1 MLCFSF
7 TPIPPTRSRLRAP
20 DKLGWPNI
28 GNTCSATNQAEI
40 KGSLKRG
47 GHRVLLLVTRLGSGL
62 LIAIGWC
69 AFCAFS
75 WLNSHI
81 LSAQMADILLV
92 EDKDSLR
99 RVLRLTLEN
108 AGYSV
113 TEAGDAHSALNE
125 IATTRHRLV
134 LTDLRMPNGSGL
146 DVLRSA
152 RAADMD
158 VPVIVM
164 TAFGSIDEAVQA
176 MKDGAH
182 DFLQKPVDSNHLLL
196 LVERA
201 LEEARLRTENVLLR
215 EEWSRRYGFPRIIG
229 ESETLKRAV
238 GETQRVAQ
246 TEATVLLLGE
256 SGTGKELFARAVHH
270 LSPRRDNAFVAINC
284 AAIPETL
291 IENELFGHERGA
303 FTGASDRRQGKFEL
317 ASGGTVFLDEI
328 GELPLGV
335 QGKLLRAIEEKVV
348 DRIGGRAPVAVDVRV
363 VAATNKDLRA
373 AVDNGQFRGDLFFRL
388 AVFPIEVPPLRDR
401 GDDIVL
407 LAQHFA
413 SEIGRELRGR
423 EAQLSPEAIEAV
435 KQHHW
440 PGNVRELENAIERAC
455 ILSDTLVLEP
465 ADLGLGPSTHATE
478 SLSKLDLSGTLSEVA
493 HRALRVVE
501 RRKILGAL
509 EANSGNKSKTAE
521 DLGVSYKTLLN
532 KIKEYAL

>member
-1 MLCFSF
+1 
-7 TPIPPTRSRLRAP
+7 
-20 DKLGWPNI
+20 
-28 GNTCSATNQAEI
+28 
-40 KGSLKRG
+40 
-47 GHRVLLLVTRLGSGL
+47 
-62 LIAIGWC
+62 
-69 AFCAFS
+69 
-75 WLNSHI
+75 
-81 LSAQMADILLV
+81 MADILLV

-108 AGYSV
+108 AGYTV
-113 TEAGDAHSALNE
+113 ADAADARAALNE
-125 IATTRHRLV
+125 IANSRHRLI

-152 RAADMD
+152 RSADAD

-196 LVERA
+196 LVDRA
-201 LEEARLRTENVLLR
+201 LAQARLRTENILLR

-229 ESETLKRAV
+229 ESDVVKRAV
-238 GETQRVAQ
+238 AETQRVAQ

-270 LSPRRDNAFVAINC
+270 LSDRRDKPFVAINC

-328 GELPLGV
+328 GELPLAV
-335 QGKLLRAIEEKVV
+335 QGKLLRAIEEKMI

-363 VAATNKDLRA
+363 VAATNKDLKA
-373 AVDNGQFRGDLFFRL
+373 AVDHGQFRGDLFFRL
-388 AVFPIEVPPLRDR
+388 AVFPIEIPPLRDR
-401 GDDIVL
+401 GDDVTL
-407 LAQHFA
+407 LARHFA

-423 EAQLSPEAIEAV
+423 EAQISDEAAAAL
-435 KQHHW
+435 KRHRW
-440 PGNVRELENAIERAC
+440 PGNVRELENSIERAC
-455 ILSDTLVLEP
+455 ILTDTMVLEP
-465 ADLGLGPSTHATE
+465 ADLGLVVNNVDEPDA
-478 SLSKLDLSGTLSEVA
+478 LAQLDLSGTLSDVA
-493 HRALRVVE
+493 HRVLRVIE
-501 RRKILGAL
+501 RRKIQNAL
-509 EANSGNKSKTAE
+509 EANDGNKSKTAE

-532 KIKEYAL
+532 KMKDYAM